1 MNYRQLEVF
10 RALMDTGSATAA
22 AGRLGISQPAVSRQL
37 AQIERELGLD
47 LFARSGGKL
56 RATASAI
63 ALYDEVTFAFE
74 GIDRVLNLASRLRGH
89 DTGVL
94 RIASPHALGEV
105 FVPRVVARLAAIHR
119 NLRYAVEFGT
129 YEAIAAMVAKRAVD
143 IGVLKEPV
151 SHAGI
156 STQPLIDSGAVC
168 VLPHGHSLAKH
179 SEISLAALAAEPLVL
194 LGRDTVWRSEL
205 NALFRA
211 ARRLPDVRV
220 DTHSATAI
228 CGFVASG
235 LGVSVLPE
243 LLAAQFAD
251 RGVVLRPLATRIDH
265 RFAIA
270 LPAGLQRAGLAEEFV
285 REGRVVA
292 EQILAEARL
301 PAKPPSQ
308 GRSKR

>member
-10 RALMDTGSATAA
+10 RALMDCGSATAA
-22 AGRLGISQPAVSRQL
+22 ASRLGISQPSVSRQL

-47 LFARSGGKL
+47 LFARSAGKL
-56 RATASAI
+56 RATANAI
-63 ALYDEVTFAFE
+63 ALYDEVTFAFA

-105 FVPRVVARLAAIHR
+105 FLPRVIARLAASHR

-129 YEAIAAMVAKRAVD
+129 YETIASMVAKRAVD

-151 SHAGI
+151 PHEGI
-156 STQPLIDSGAVC
+156 SAQPLVDTGTVC
-168 VLPHGHSLAKH
+168 LLPQGHALAKH
-179 SEISLAALAAEPLVL
+179 SEITVAALADQPLVL

-205 NALFRA
+205 NTLFRA
-211 ARRLPDVRV
+211 ARRLPNIRL

-228 CGFVASG
+228 CGFVANG

-243 LLAAQFAD
+243 LLAAQFAG
-251 RGVVLRPLATRIDH
+251 RGIVLKPLATRIEH

-270 LPAGLQRAGLAEEFV
+270 LPSGLQRAGLAAEFV
-285 REGRVVA
+285 LEGRAVA
-292 EQILAEARL
+292 EQLLAQARA
-301 PAKPPSQ
+301 PARRPRQRASKP
-308 GRSKR
+308 